1 MTYCYVHTLLI
12 FIQPVYLDSAQ
23 ASHTTIHLNGHVSNW
38 ECPFLSPFQ
47 SQSVSNVIDC
57 CCLLLM
63 TDLSKNKLS
72 ELPTEVTRFSSLEK
86 LNLYHNV
93 IRFIPETVMY
103 LQCLTY
109 LDIRCVT
116 VNFWIGSLQILVN
129 QLFPL
134 FDVILVGTS

>member
-1 MTYCYVHTLLI
+1 MTYCYAHTLLI
-12 FIQPVYLDSAQ
+12 FIQPVYLGSAQ
-23 ASHTTIHLNGHVSNW
+23 ATNTTIHLNGHVSNR

-47 SQSVSNVIDC
+47 SQSVRNVIDC
-57 CCLLLM
+57 CCCLLLL

-134 FDVILVGTS
+134 FVLVGTS